1 MERVRPA
8 VLEKLA
14 LAFDDALRSAVSG
27 GPEQVLESA
36 ERLSA
41 GVPALKAWRDQLGA
55 GAGPDDSTV
64 LALQQIQER
73 AFRLARVVRHAQWV
87 RQGLTDIASG
97 VPNAYGRDGRSRSV
111 EETRLAVE
119 G

>member
-1 MERVRPA
+1 MERARPP
-8 VLEKLA
+8 VLERLA
-14 LAFDDALRSAVSG
+14 RDFDDALRSAVSG

-41 GVPALKAWRDQLGA
+41 GVPGLEAWRDQLGA

-64 LALQQIQER
+64 LALKQLQER

-97 VPNAYGRDGRSRSV
+97 VPNAYGRDGRPRPV
-111 EETRLAVE
+111 EATRLAVD